1 VARFRTRGKGPTRKV
16 YPLHGR
22 GRSRLNYAERQR
34 LPPSAFAIPER
45 EAYPVPTVEQLREAG
60 VPNPE
65 KAGETHAR
73 NALARV
79 AANGTESEKH
89 RVCRLVATRYP
100 EVHESNCLM
109 HERKK
114 PGSPSFQLTK
124 VASSDRG
131 AEAFPKGEPKV
142 HQLFGQPTRGGAS
155 REIFRTFDDAG
166 ARNAQEALRKAKIPF
181 TVTRSTEGSANQF
194 KMIEFHTSPKHRN
207 QAFRII
213 DEEVN
218 SR

>member
-1 VARFRTRGKGPTRKV
+1 VFPIKS
-16 YPLHGR
+16 R
-22 GRSRLNYAERQR
+22 GRSRLTHQERQR

-65 KAGETHAR
+65 KAAETHAR

-89 RVCRLVATRYP
+89 RVCRLVATRRPEIHAQSCPVHGSKSGKSRDP
-100 EVHESNCLM
+100 EV
-109 HERKK
+109 
-114 PGSPSFQLTK
+114 
-124 VASSDRG
+124 
-131 AEAFPKGEPKV
+131 
-142 HQLFGQPTRGGAS
+142 
-155 REIFRTFDDAG
+155 FRTFDDAG
-166 ARNAQEALRKAKIPF
+166 ARNAQEQLRKAKIPF
-181 TVTRSTEGSANQF
+181 TVTRSTEGGANQF